1 MRTKR
6 RSHDWDLSPV
16 VRVFLWHR
24 FGENL
29 IDAEMNLEKAV
40 EMIDLR

>member
-1 MRTKR
+1 
-6 RSHDWDLSPV
+6 
-16 VRVFLWHR
+16 VRVFLRHC
-24 FGENL
+24 FEENL

>member
-1 MRTKR
+1 M
-6 RSHDWDLSPV
+6 
-16 VRVFLWHR
+16 RVFLQYC

-40 EMIDLR
+40 EMIDLRSG